1 VLGVEVQLGILKLY
15 GERQTVSE
23 VCEAVTITVDDNTRQ
38 MGFAMPRSRGGGA
51 MHEDPRREDQVP
63 ELSREINLGEPL

>member
-1 VLGVEVQLGILKLY
+1 MLGVEVQLGILKLY

-23 VCEAVTITVDDNTRQ
+23 VCEAVTITVGDNTRQ
-38 MGFAMPRSRGGGA
+38 MGVCDAEVSWGGA
-51 MHEDPRREDQVP
+51 MQEDPRREDQVP